1 MRHGGGMEPTMIS
14 ARREVLLGRRAGW
27 LGAALLVFISLL
39 ALAWPASA
47 AVGVPDDRVPRRD
60 PASAYDWPTG
70 REVPVLRAFQPPA
83 IRWERGHRGVDL
95 AYPVGSQVLAAGAG
109 RVAFAGAIGGKGVV
123 AIEHASGLRTTYE
136 PVQASV
142 TAGQVIARGDP
153 IGVLL
158 PGHCEAEEC
167 LHWGAKYG
175 TGRAERYIDP
185 LSLLGRLRYRLVP
198 YDG

>member
-1 MRHGGGMEPTMIS
+1 M
-14 ARREVLLGRRAGW
+14 
-27 LGAALLVFISLL
+27 VFVSLL
-39 ALAWPASA
+39 ALAWPTSA
-47 AVGVPDDRVPRRD
+47 AGTSAIGAMFLPRQSSTRIDAAVEAPDDTVPRRD

-95 AYPVGSQVLAAGAG
+95 AYPVGSQVYAAGAG

-142 TAGQVIARGDP
+142 AAGQVVARGDP
-153 IGVLL
+153 IGALL
-158 PGHCEAEEC
+158 PGHCKAEEC